1 MQVFT
6 ARFAKR
12 PKHIVFVFLPVFEIT
27 VKGMLTI
34 PEAPGL
40 GLTLNRDALR
50 ESEVS
55 E

>member
-1 MQVFT
+1 MVQVGQML
-6 ARFAKR
+6 
-12 PKHIVFVFLPVFEIT
+12 FLDPPEP

>member
-1 MQVFT
+1 VGEML
-6 ARFAKR
+6 
-12 PKHIVFVFLPVFEIT
+12 FVNPPQPIN
-27 VKGMLTI
+27 GMLTI

-50 ESEVS
+50 ESEVR

>member
-1 MQVFT
+1 MLF
-6 ARFAKR
+6 RD
-12 PKHIVFVFLPVFEIT
+12 PPEP

-34 PEAPGL
+34 PDAPGL

-50 ESEVS
+50 ESEAS